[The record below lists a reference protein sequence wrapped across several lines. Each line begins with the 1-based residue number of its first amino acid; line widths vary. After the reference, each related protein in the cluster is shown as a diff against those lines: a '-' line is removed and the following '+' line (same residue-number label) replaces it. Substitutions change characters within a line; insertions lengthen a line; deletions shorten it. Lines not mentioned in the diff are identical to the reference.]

1 MPTTWRDVVNI
12 IFRNLLRRKIR
23 TLLTIL
29 GIGVGVTVIIALGA
43 LADGFQAGYGSMMQG
58 SKADLVL
65 SQPDAMDVSYSSVKE
80 NVGMELTTMPE
91 VESVSGMLQGLVQT
105 ENEPFFIVFGF
116 PENSFMLERFS
127 AREGY
132 NLFERIPRGLRGK
145 PILLGSAA
153 AEVMK
158 KKVGDTLRITSTT
171 YRIVGIYETG
181 DIFEDSGALLRLEDA
196 QTLLGK
202 SDQVSLF
209 YIRLAD
215 TSLRPRLED
224 RIERKWPDLLLSG
237 TAEFANQQSM
247 QSMLRAFVWVIGGLA
262 ILIGGVGMLNA
273 QLMAVFERTR
283 EIGVL
288 RATGWKRHQVLEMIL
303 GESIVVCLAGGLF
316 GLLQGWLLIIGLSKI
331 TVLMGI
337 QTGSIGLGLIGQAM
351 LVVLLLGLVGG
362 LYPAW
367 RASMLQPVEAL
378 RYEGGSA
385 RAHRLPF
392 GGMAVQ
398 SLWQRSTRSL
408 LTLGAIGLTVGAILA
423 LEGVVQG
430 FVASFN
436 NMASGTD
443 AEIMIRQADI
453 SDTTL
458 SVIDERVVE
467 SIAAMPEAHSASG
480 VVFTGL
486 LLPDSGVMFLLQGY
500 SPNEIILQRF
510 HLVEGQPLN
519 GNRQIMLGRL
529 MADTLKKGIGDL
541 VEISGMRFRVVGI
554 YETNIG
560 WEQTGGVVTLRDAQ
574 NFVGRP
580 RQVSMIAVKL
590 NDAAQA
596 PVMVDRINTKYPG
609 VYAALSAE
617 FAEEMPDIQS
627 SNAMLDGISLVAI
640 IAGGLSVL
648 NTMLMSV
655 FERTREI
662 GVLRA
667 LGWHRHAVLALILRE
682 SVLLGLLGGAAGL
695 AISFGLIKL
704 MQISAILGSWVDPV
718 WTWDIF
724 ARAFLLSVLLGA
736 TGGLYPAYRAT
747 RLSPVEAL
755 RYE

>member
-1 MPTTWRDVVNI
+1 MNI

-23 TLLTIL
+23 TSLTIL

-43 LADGFQAGYGSMMQG
+43 LADGFQAGYGAMMQG

-65 SQPDAMDVSYSSVKE
+65 SQPDTMDVSYSAVKE
-80 NVGMELTTMPE
+80 EAGAELAAMPE
-91 VESVSGMLQGLVQT
+91 VKSVTGMLQGLVQT
-105 ENEPFFIVFGF
+105 ESEPFFIVFGY
-116 PENSFMLERFS
+116 PENSFMLERFT
-127 AREGY
+127 AKDGY
-132 NLFERIPRGLRGK
+132 DLFDRIPRDLRGT

-158 KKVGDTLRITSTT
+158 KGVGDTLRITSTT

-181 DIFEDSGALLRLEDA
+181 DVFEDSGALLRLEDA
-196 QTLLGK
+196 QDLLGK
-202 SDQVSLF
+202 SKQVSLF
-209 YIRLAD
+209 YIRLTD
-215 TSLRPRLED
+215 TSLRARLEE
-224 RIERKWPDLLLSG
+224 RIDRKWPDLLLSG
-237 TAEFANQQSM
+237 TSEFANQQSM
-247 QSMLRAFVWVIGGLA
+247 QTILRAFVWVIGGLA
-262 ILIGGVGMLNA
+262 IVIGGVGMLNA
-273 QLMAVFERTR
+273 QLMAIFERTR

-288 RATGWKRHQVLEMIL
+288 RAMGWTRPQVLGMIL
-303 GESIVVCLAGGLF
+303 GESIVVCLSGGLF
-316 GLLQGWLLIIGLSKI
+316 GILQGWLLLKVFSQV
-331 TVLMGI
+331 TVLMGT
-337 QTGSIGLGLIGQAM
+337 QTGTVSIGLITQVL
-351 LVVLLLGLVGG
+351 LVVLALGLVGG

-367 RASMLQPVEAL
+367 RASRLQPVEAL

-398 SLWQRSTRSL
+398 SLWQRSTRSF

-430 FVASFN
+430 FVASFTD
-436 NMASGTD
+436 MAGSTQ

-453 SDTTL
+453 ADTTL
-458 SVIDERVVE
+458 SVIDERMVD
-467 SIAAMPEAHSASG
+467 SIAAMPEVQSASG

-486 LLPDSGVMFLLQGY
+486 ILPDSGVMFLLQGY
-500 SPNEIILQRF
+500 SPNDHVIQRF
-510 HLVEGQPLN
+510 HIVEGRGLTS
-519 GNRQIMLGRL
+519 NRQMLLGRL
-529 MADTLKKGIGDL
+529 MADTLKKGIDDM

-554 YETNIG
+554 YETNVG

-574 NFVGRP
+574 NFIGRP
-580 RQVSMIAVKL
+580 RQVSMVAVKL
-590 NDAAQA
+590 KDAGQA
-596 PVMVDRINTKYPG
+596 PVVVEHINSKYPG

-617 FAEEMPDIQS
+617 FAEAMPDIQS
-627 SNAMLDGISLVAI
+627 SNAMLDGISFIAI

-667 LGWHRHAVLALILRE
+667 LGWRRHAVLAMILRE

-695 AISFGLIKL
+695 VISLVLIEL
-704 MQISAILGSWVDPV
+704 MKVNAALGSWVDPD
-718 WTWDIF
+718 WSWDIF
-724 ARAFLLSVLLGA
+724 ARAFLLSILLGA
-736 TGGLYPAYRAT
+736 IGGLYPAYRAT